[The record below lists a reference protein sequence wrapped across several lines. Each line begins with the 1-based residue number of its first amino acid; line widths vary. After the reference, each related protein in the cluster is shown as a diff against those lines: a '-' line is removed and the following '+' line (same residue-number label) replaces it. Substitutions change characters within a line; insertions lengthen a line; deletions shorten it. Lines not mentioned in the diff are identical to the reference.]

1 MAWAY
6 LNTGSKCFSATY
18 STIKL
23 KKHTMGVSGVATD
36 QWHVLGAGAMGC
48 LWAAAL
54 QRHQQFAYAGPVLL
68 LRDTTALT
76 RYPCIITLESPGS
89 EIRQFKVPA
98 MAVTAL
104 PAEMPAIHNLLLA
117 CKAQDAKPA
126 LETLAPWLNESSRI
140 VLLQNGIR
148 IQQELTLR
156 RAPGTVF
163 CLSTSHGAWIRH
175 PFHVVHA
182 GIGKAWLGLLATS
195 PPVDT
200 SQALVSMLNQLPSSK
215 MNVSVDLQMNKRLW
229 LKFAINCAINPLTVV
244 YNCQNGALLS
254 HNLAREHLQNLCA
267 EISWLLGS
275 LPDVP
280 ELPDLWQQ
288 VQQVAQATE
297 HNYSST
303 LQDIRN
309 NKATEIEHLNG
320 WLCELAFRHQLACPL
335 NQQLLQAVHDQQF
348 ARI

>member
-1 MAWAY
+1 M
-6 LNTGSKCFSATY
+6 
-18 STIKL
+18 
-23 KKHTMGVSGVATD
+23 ATD

-54 QRHQQFAYAGPVLL
+54 QRYQQCAGGGPMLL
-68 LRDTTALT
+68 LRDTAALT
-76 RYPCIITLESPGS
+76 QYPGMITLESPGS
-89 EIRQFKVPA
+89 EIQQFNVPA

-104 PAEMPAIHNLLLA
+104 PDDMPAIQNLLLA
-117 CKAQDAKPA
+117 CKAQDTESA
-126 LETLAPWLNESSRI
+126 LDLLAPWLSETSRI

-148 IQQELTLR
+148 VQQELTLR
-156 RAPGTVF
+156 RAAGTVF
-163 CLSTSHGAWIRH
+163 CLSTSHGAWIRR

-182 GIGKAWLGLLATS
+182 GIGNAWLGLLSSA

-200 SQALVSMLNQLPSSK
+200 RQALASMLNQLPGSE
-215 MNVSVDLQMNKRLW
+215 MNVSVDLQMDRRLW

-254 HNLAREHLQNLCA
+254 NDLAREHLQNLCT

-280 ELPDLWQQ
+280 EFPDLWQQ

-309 NKATEIEHLNG
+309 NKTTEIEHLNG
-320 WLCELAFRHQLACPL
+320 WLCELASRHRLACPL
-335 NQQLLQAVHDQQF
+335 NQQLLQAVRDQQS